1 MWGFSNSKTSL
12 FEYHDTRSGDVAS
25 KLLNSS
31 KCEYLIS
38 DVFSGYGK
46 AVRDSNVRRQE
57 GGRPLIQNVY
67 CHAHARRK
75 FKEAQENFPDEAEFF
90 IDRYRQIYS
99 LENEAEG
106 KPPDDKIEI
115 RKKMLPLFEEM
126 KKQAMAHLAAYSSKS
141 LLAKAMSYFLEN
153 FKELMLFVKN
163 PILPIDN
170 NPQERLL
177 RNPVI
182 GRKTWYGTH
191 SKRGAKTAAI
201 LFSLVESCKLNKLN
215 PRVYFKALIQDLH
228 AGKAPYTPA
237 TFKADLSSHA
247 G

>member
-1 MWGFSNSKTSL
+1 
-12 FEYHDTRSGDVAS
+12 
-25 KLLNSS
+25 
-31 KCEYLIS
+31 
-38 DVFSGYGK
+38 
-46 AVRDSNVRRQE
+46 
-57 GGRPLIQNVY
+57 
-67 CHAHARRK
+67 
-75 FKEAQENFPDEAEFF
+75 
-90 IDRYRQIYS
+90 
-99 LENEAEG
+99 
-106 KPPDDKIEI
+106 
-115 RKKMLPLFEEM
+115 
-126 KKQAMAHLAAYSSKS
+126 MAHLAAYSSKS

-153 FKELMLFVKN
+153 FTELMLFVKN

-237 TFKADLSSHA
+237 TFKADLSPHA